1 MDGYSESRKA
11 LNKLDEVEWKKKK
24 DARISLKVEIW
35 VVWAVAKMET
45 RQLIKSKLWCLLCFI
60 TGHNEN
66 NFKHG
71 KFKSL

>member
-1 MDGYSESRKA
+1 MDKVKVG
-11 LNKLDEVEWKKKK
+11 KLWTSLMKLSGKKKK